1 MRQVRSGEEEIGIR
15 TEGPSGAISPA
26 KPSGRRP
33 GNSGSRVEILR
44 AAREHFAAGGY
55 ERTTI
60 RGIARDARVDPAL
73 VHHFFG
79 TKDRLFAAAMELPID
94 PATAIPRLLSGE
106 VDGLGDRLLR
116 FYLGLWE
123 TEAGSA
129 MLAVLRS
136 AVSQDRAAELL
147 RAFIGREVIGRVAG
161 ELTTDSP
168 ELRATLVGSQLTGL
182 ALVRYI
188 IRVQPLASATTEDVV
203 AAVAPTI
210 QRYLTGDLLA
220 GGQG

>member
-1 MRQVRSGEEEIGIR
+1 MRQVRSGEEEVGIR
-15 TEGPSGAISPA
+15 TEDPSGAISPA

-33 GNSGSRVEILR
+33 GNSGSRADILR
-44 AAREHFAAGGY
+44 AARESFAASGY

-60 RGIARDARVDPAL
+60 RGIAREASVDPAL

-79 TKDRLFAAAMELPID
+79 TKDGLFAAAMELPVD
-94 PATAIPRLLSGE
+94 PATAIPRMLSGG
-106 VDGLGDRLLR
+106 VDGLGERLVR

-123 TEAGSA
+123 SDAGSA
-129 MLAVLRS
+129 MLTVLRS

-161 ELTTDSP
+161 ELNADFP
-168 ELRATLVGSQLTGL
+168 ELRATLVGSQLIGL

-188 IRVQPLASATTEDVV
+188 IRVQPLASAAAEDVV

-210 QRYLTGDLLA
+210 QRYLTGHLSA